1 MPPPTLR
8 DRIQRNASTTYNL
21 TKFQPHL
28 KYCTL
33 NLNSKTSIE
42 YVCYTYEVCCLQGC
56 CAGYSMRNVQ
66 SWQFWSPVVFF
77 VVLVYFLSQFC
88 MGAEKRRNNQH
99 HQIVHQHNRR
109 RCFAQNL
116 APTSHQP
123 VQNEIENVNVDQFL
137 EQLIQEYR
145 IRYPDIECPVDSSVC
160 SLNVPKPN
168 GLPCYDE
175 ALFMPKPQ
183 KPSTNS
189 RANGNDGQNQSEE
202 VQNEESL
209 PTYENA
215 TSR

>member
-1 MPPPTLR
+1 MPPPVHR
-8 DRIQRNASTTYNL
+8 DRILNNATSSYNL

-66 SWQFWSPVVFF
+66 SWQFWSPIVFF

-88 MGAEKRRNNQH
+88 MGAEKRRNH
-99 HQIVHQHNRR
+99 HQQQMLHQHNRR
-109 RCFAQNL
+109 RCFAQNIV
-116 APTSHQP
+116 PMPHQP
-123 VQNEIENVNVDQFL
+123 VRNEIENVDQFL

-145 IRYPDIECPVDSSVC
+145 IRYSDIESPVDTNGC
-160 SLNVPKPN
+160 SLTDPKHN

-175 ALFMPKPQ
+175 ALLMPKPQ
-183 KPSTNS
+183 KDG
-189 RANGNDGQNQSEE
+189 ANPGSNERIS
-202 VQNEESL
+202 QNEEFL
-209 PTYENA
+209 PTYESA
-215 TSR
+215 ISR